1 MSTPSVPGSDLAA
14 HLRPDAGVIWRSVEL
29 QSRVATLRLVDS
41 LDEQAH
47 LEELLEGVKP
57 PLRSGTD
64 GLHFLLAT
72 PFRYKP
78 HDPWGSR
85 FSRPRSQGVFYAA
98 EERRTALAETTFYRL
113 LFLAGPEAP
122 RLPGGKITYTL
133 FSVSVSTD
141 RALDLTA
148 PPLAA
153 DRSAW
158 TDRTELSRTQVLGD
172 AAQDIDTE
180 IIRYESVRDPLQGVA
195 LAVLRPCF
203 QGGILRQE
211 TWHLSLLASE
221 AALLRDDGAARFGFE
236 YSGFLDDPRLGSLRG
251 SFGRS

>member
-1 MSTPSVPGSDLAA
+1 MV
-14 HLRPDAGVIWRSVEL
+14 WRSVEL
-29 QSRVATLRLVDS
+29 QSRVATMRLVDS
-41 LDEQAH
+41 LDEQAR

-78 HDPWGSR
+78 HDRWGSR

-113 LFLAGPEAP
+113 LFLAGPEVP
-122 RLPGGKITYTL
+122 RLPDGKITYTL
-133 FSVSVSTD
+133 FSVSVATD

-148 PPLAA
+148 PPLVA
-153 DRSAW
+153 DRPAW
-158 TDRTELSRTQVLGD
+158 THRTDLSRTQALGD
-172 AAQDIDTE
+172 AAQDIDTD
-180 IIRYESVRDPLQGVA
+180 IIRYESVRDPLQGAA

-203 QGGILRQE
+203 QGGILREE

-221 AALLRDDGAARFGFE
+221 AALLRDDGAERLGFA
-236 YSGFLDDPRLGSLRG
+236 YDGFLDDPRLKPLRRLFM
-251 SFGRS
+251 SPM